1 MYTISDLERSTGLT
15 ENQIRDRLGLLS
27 PILGDDIHRGARG
40 KILVGDRVLAT
51 LRRLVELEREGLSPK
66 VAQSQVVAELGNNG
80 TNGNSHSADPWR
92 RLIEEKDARIA
103 DLQNQIARL
112 TEEHNWLRSQ
122 LETALAKLPSLPAP
136 PSPPRRSWW
145 RRLLEK

>member
-1 MYTISDLERSTGLT
+1 
-15 ENQIRDRLGLLS
+15 
-27 PILGDDIHRGARG
+27 
-40 KILVGDRVLAT
+40 
-51 LRRLVELEREGLSPK
+51 
-66 VAQSQVVAELGNNG
+66 
-80 TNGNSHSADPWR
+80 
-92 RLIEEKDARIA
+92 LIEEKDARIA

-136 PSPPRRSWW
+136 PSQPRRSWW

>member
-66 VAQSQVVAELGNNG
+66 VAQSQIVAELGHNG

-136 PSPPRRSWW
+136 SSPPRWSWW
-145 RRLLEK
+145 GRLWGR